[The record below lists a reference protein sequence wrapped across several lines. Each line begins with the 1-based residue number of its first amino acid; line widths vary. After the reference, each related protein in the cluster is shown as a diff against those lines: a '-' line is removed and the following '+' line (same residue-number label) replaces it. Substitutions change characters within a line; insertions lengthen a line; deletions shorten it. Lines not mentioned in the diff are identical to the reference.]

1 MNVQETIENK
11 ITEALSPSYLTVMN
25 ESYMHSVPPGSESH
39 FKLVI
44 VTDYFHGVPRVRRH
58 QTVNGILKDELAGP
72 LHALSM
78 ETLTPEE
85 WERKGGVV
93 RESPDCLGGG
103 KRSI

>member
-39 FKLVI
+39 FKLVV
-44 VTDYFHGVPRVRRH
+44 VTDSFNGVPRVRRH

-93 RESPDCLGGG
+93 RESPACLGGG
-103 KRSI
+103 TRSI

>member
-25 ESYMHSVPPGSESH
+25 ESHMHSVPPGSESH
-39 FKLVI
+39 FKLVV
-44 VTDYFHGVPRVRRH
+44 VTDSFHGVPRVRRH

>member
-44 VTDYFHGVPRVRRH
+44 VTDSFDGVPRVRRH

-78 ETLTPEE
+78 ETLTPKE

>member
-11 ITEALSPSYLTVMN
+11 ITEALSPSYLTVIN
-25 ESYMHSVPPGSESH
+25 ESYMHSVPSGSESH
-39 FKLVI
+39 FKLVV
-44 VTDYFHGVPRVRRH
+44 VTDSFHGVPRVRRH
-58 QTVNGILKDELAGP
+58 QIVNGILKDELAGP

-93 RESPDCLGGG
+93 RESPNCLGGG
-103 KRSI
+103 KRPS

>member
-25 ESYMHSVPPGSESH
+25 ESFMHSVPPGSESH

-44 VTDYFHGVPRVRRH
+44 VTESFDGVPRVRRH

-93 RESPDCLGGG
+93 RESPNCLGGG
-103 KRSI
+103 KRPS

>member
-11 ITEALSPSYLTVMN
+11 ITEALSPSYLTVIN

-39 FKLVI
+39 FKLVV
-44 VTDYFHGVPRVRRH
+44 VTDSFDGVPRVRRH

-93 RESPDCLGGG
+93 RESPNCLGGG
-103 KRSI
+103 KRPS

>member
-39 FKLVI
+39 FKLVV
-44 VTDYFHGVPRVRRH
+44 VTDSFHGVPRVRRH

-103 KRSI
+103 NRSI

>member
-11 ITEALSPSYLTVMN
+11 ITEALSPSYLTVIN
-25 ESYMHSVPPGSESH
+25 ESYMHSVPSGSESH
-39 FKLVI
+39 FKLVV
-44 VTDYFHGVPRVRRH
+44 VTDSFHGVPRVRRH
-58 QTVNGILKDELAGP
+58 QIVNGILKDELAGP